1 MRGFRLATLFILC
14 ASCTKEAPPDLS
26 AQLDPIA
33 EQYVRL
39 GLALGEHDS
48 DYVDAY
54 FGPPEWR
61 QEAAAR
67 ALPLADIAMAARTT

>member
-1 MRGFRLATLFILC
+1 MILVCLSC
-14 ASCTKEAPPDLS
+14 ARQAPPETSLS
-26 AQLDPIA
+26 LDPIA

-39 GLALGEHDS
+39 ALALGEHDS

-61 QEAAAR
+61 ELAQQP
-67 ALPLADIAMAARTT
+67 ALPLNTQRTELLIGG